1 MSSKSETGHA
11 KNVANFYSL
20 ISFVVGYG
28 TDYNP
33 SKPTLP
39 PAVLSAKHTEADN
52 AVKAVNTAVQ
62 PHTAAVNAR
71 QASFKPINKLATR
84 IINALDVAVDD
95 DAIVKDARTIVN
107 KLMGNRKTPKP
118 VDPITG
124 TEKAYSASQRSFD
137 MRVDHFHK
145 LVQLV
150 KATPDYGPNE
160 TELQVAT
167 LEALHAS
174 LEASNNAVKDAYTD
188 ITNARDHRDTV
199 LYKAPTGLVDVA
211 ADVKK
216 YVKSAFGADS
226 QRFKQVSGLQFKR
239 LLKRKSKKK

>member
-1 MSSKSETGHA
+1 MSSQSETGHA
-11 KNVANFYSL
+11 KNVANFYAL
-20 ISFVVGYG
+20 NSFVVGYG

-52 AVKAVNTAVQ
+52 AVKAVNTTVQ

-71 QASFKPINKLATR
+71 QAAFKPINKLATR

-107 KLMGNRKTPKP
+107 KLMGNRRTPKP
-118 VDPITG
+118 IDPISG
-124 TEKAYSASQRSFD
+124 TTKAYSASQRSFD

-150 KATPDYGPNE
+150 KATPVYGPNE
-160 TELQVAT
+160 TELQVVT
-167 LEALHAS
+167 LQALHAS
-174 LEASNNAVKDAYTD
+174 LEAANNAVKDAYTD
-188 ITNARDHRDTV
+188 ITNARDQRDTV

-239 LLKRKSKKK
+239 LLKRKNSRK

>member
-20 ISFVVGYG
+20 ISFVIGYG

-39 PAVLSAKHTEADN
+39 PAVLSVKHTEADN
-52 AVKAVNTAVQ
+52 AVKAVNTTVQ

-71 QASFKPINKLATR
+71 QAAFAPINKLATR

-118 VDPITG
+118 VDPVTG
-124 TEKAYSASQRSFD
+124 TEKA
-137 MRVDHFHK
+137 
-145 LVQLV
+145 
-150 KATPDYGPNE
+150 
-160 TELQVAT
+160 
-167 LEALHAS
+167 
-174 LEASNNAVKDAYTD
+174 
-188 ITNARDHRDTV
+188 
-199 LYKAPTGLVDVA
+199 
-211 ADVKK
+211 
-216 YVKSAFGADS
+216 
-226 QRFKQVSGLQFKR
+226 
-239 LLKRKSKKK
+239 

>member
-1 MSSKSETGHA
+1 MTSTTETGHA

-20 ISFVVGYG
+20 ISFVGGYG
-28 TDYNP
+28 TAYNP
-33 SKPTLP
+33 NKPTLQ
-39 PAVLSAKHTEADN
+39 PAVLSAKHIAADE

-62 PHTAAVNAR
+62 PHSAAVNAR
-71 QASFKPINKLATR
+71 QAAFKPINKLTTR

-95 DAIVKDARTIVN
+95 EAIVKDARTIVS
-107 KLMGNRKTPKP
+107 KLMGNRRTPKP
-118 VDPITG
+118 IDPVSG

-150 KATPDYGPNE
+150 KATPEYGPNE
-160 TELQVAT
+160 PALQVAT
-167 LEALHAS
+167 LEAQHAA
-174 LEASNNAVKDAYTD
+174 LEASNNAVKDAYTV
-188 ITNARDHRDTV
+188 ISNVRNNRDTE
-199 LYKAPTGLVDVA
+199 LYKSPTGLVDVA

-226 QRFKQVSGLQFKR
+226 TEFKQVSGLQFKR
-239 LLKRKSKKK
+239 LLKKKK